1 MDLWYNTNMKKKKV
15 IILSSLIILFA
26 LVLEA
31 GILTYANER
40 NAYRTSTVLLD
51 RVIAVLNKN
60 DETRDKLIQSLKED
74 YIVRAKS
81 VSYILDAKPQ
91 VEYDI
96 DELLTIADLM
106 SIDEI
111 HLFDESGCIYSG
123 TMPQYFGYSFDS
135 GEQMAYFKPML
146 SDKELTM
153 CQDVVPN
160 TAEAKNMMYAITWNE
175 DKTKMVQ
182 VGIKPKRLLDE
193 MRQNNVSSLVD
204 DMPVYEGMKIFVAR
218 TTDKT
223 ISGATDNSTIGKTLE
238 EIGIS
243 TKDIH
248 KNESKITDLFING
261 EPYRCVMRQDENYI
275 AIVAMEHT
283 FYRQETIYAILI
295 VAIYLILASL
305 CIIYMIFRVMRE
317 KFEKEKLFYTS
328 TTDAITKCLN
338 RRAYEEDIA
347 RLDPLEE
354 WIYIS
359 LDLNGLK
366 HENDTYGHVA
376 GDELICAAA
385 GFMESSFHEYGKI
398 YRIGGD
404 EFVVIVTKHIH
415 QFKEMLKEF
424 DDSVAN
430 WHGELVKSMTIS
442 YGYVYSTEQEW
453 ETVYDIA
460 KAADDRM
467 YQSKEIFYTKNG
479 SGKRKVR

>member
-15 IILSSLIILFA
+15 IILSSLIIFFA

-51 RVIAVLNKN
+51 RVIAVLGKN
-60 DETRDKLIQSLKED
+60 DETRGKLIQSLKED

-160 TAEAKNMMYAITWNE
+160 TVEAQNMMYAITWNE

-182 VGIKPKRLLDE
+182 VGIKPMRLLNE

-204 DMPVYEGMKIFVAR
+204 DMPVYEGMKIFVAGR
-218 TTDKT
+218 TDKT

-243 TKDIH
+243 TKDLH
-248 KNESKITDLFING
+248 KNESKITNLIINE

-283 FYRQETIYAILI
+283 IYKQGTIYAMLI
-295 VAIYLILASL
+295 VAIYLILASF
-305 CIIYMIFRVMRE
+305 CIVYMIFRVMRE

-338 RRAYEEDIA
+338 RHAYEEDIA

-366 HENDTYGHVA
+366 QVNDTYGHVA

-385 GFMESSFHEYGKI
+385 GCMESSFHKYGKI

-404 EFVVIVTKHIH
+404 EFVVIVTKHIP

-424 DDSVAN
+424 DDSVSN

-442 YGYVYSTEQEW
+442 YGYVYSTEQKW
-453 ETVYDIA
+453 ETVYNIA
-460 KAADDRM
+460 KEADDRM

-479 SGKRKVR
+479 SNKRKGR

>member
-1 MDLWYNTNMKKKKV
+1 MC
-15 IILSSLIILFA
+15 I
-26 LVLEA
+26 
-31 GILTYANER
+31 R
-40 NAYRTSTVLLD
+40 D
-51 RVIAVLNKN
+51 R
-60 DETRDKLIQSLKED
+60 
-74 YIVRAKS
+74 
-81 VSYILDAKPQ
+81 
-91 VEYDI
+91 
-96 DELLTIADLM
+96 
-106 SIDEI
+106 
-111 HLFDESGCIYSG
+111 
-123 TMPQYFGYSFDS
+123 
-135 GEQMAYFKPML
+135 
-146 SDKELTM
+146 
-153 CQDVVPN
+153 
-160 TAEAKNMMYAITWNE
+160 
-175 DKTKMVQ
+175 
-182 VGIKPKRLLDE
+182 
-193 MRQNNVSSLVD
+193 
-204 DMPVYEGMKIFVAR
+204 
-218 TTDKT
+218 
-223 ISGATDNSTIGKTLE
+223 
-238 EIGIS
+238 
-243 TKDIH
+243 
-248 KNESKITDLFING
+248 
-261 EPYRCVMRQDENYI
+261 
-275 AIVAMEHT
+275 
-283 FYRQETIYAILI
+283 
-295 VAIYLILASL
+295 
-305 CIIYMIFRVMRE
+305 
-317 KFEKEKLFYTS
+317 FYTS

>member
-1 MDLWYNTNMKKKKV
+1 MKKKKV

-204 DMPVYEGMKIFVAR
+204 DMPVYEGMKIFVAG

-283 FYRQETIYAILI
+283 FYRQGTIYAILI

-317 KFEKEKLFYTS
+317 KFEKEKLFY
-328 TTDAITKCLN
+328 IYFNN
-338 RRAYEEDIA
+338 RCDNKM
-347 RLDPLEE
+347 P
-354 WIYIS
+354 
-359 LDLNGLK
+359 
-366 HENDTYGHVA
+366 
-376 GDELICAAA
+376 
-385 GFMESSFHEYGKI
+385 
-398 YRIGGD
+398 
-404 EFVVIVTKHIH
+404 
-415 QFKEMLKEF
+415 
-424 DDSVAN
+424 
-430 WHGELVKSMTIS
+430 
-442 YGYVYSTEQEW
+442 
-453 ETVYDIA
+453 
-460 KAADDRM
+460 
-467 YQSKEIFYTKNG
+467 
-479 SGKRKVR
+479 